1 MGSLSGITNSVI
13 GGGMGGL
20 SAAQNQMIAAAPDE
34 MKPFLAAQMKMQKGQ
49 ELNQLITQM
58 MKQLH
63 EMAMAV
69 IKNIG
74 G

>member
-34 MKPFLAAQMKMQKGQ
+34 MKPFLAAQMKMQKEQ
-49 ELNQLITQM
+49 ELTQLITGLL
-58 MKQLH
+58 KGDH
-63 EMAMAV
+63 EQAMTV
-69 IKNIG
+69 VRNIG